1 MKSRKVE
8 HNRASS
14 TSTRAVGQF
23 FDIYAANFDAIYGHT
38 KHRSALGRWID
49 RTFRQVMVHRFEETL
64 RQTEKP
70 AIHSVLDIGCG
81 PGRYTAAFALQGKEV
96 IGIDIAEEMLKIA
109 QDNIHELNVT
119 ADLVLGDYLSVHFDR
134 VFDAACL
141 MGFFDYIEDPVPVL
155 KKIGNRSN
163 RRVLRELSKIG
174 RSFGLA
180 TAHPIPPAKMS
191 AVAIQQT
198 RGRKRTHCKRLCQML
213 RNSRFWPRLV
223 CGRPDA
229 VKKCTLRAVWG
240 MLSVNQTQAMD

>member
-109 QDNIHELNVT
+109 RDNIHELNVT

-155 KKIGNRSN
+155 KK
-163 RRVLRELSKIG
+163 
-174 RSFGLA
+174 LA
-180 TAHPIPPAKMS
+180 TEVTGEFYASFPKSGGFLAWQRRIRYRLRKCPLWLYSKREVENALIAS
-191 AVAIQQT
+191 GFT
-198 RGRKRTHCKRLCQML
+198 GRYEIRDFGRDWYVVVQM
-213 RNSRFWPRLV
+213 P
-223 CGRPDA
+223 
-229 VKKCTLRAVWG
+229 
-240 MLSVNQTQAMD
+240 

>member
-155 KKIGNRSN
+155 KK
-163 RRVLRELSKIG
+163 
-174 RSFGLA
+174 LA
-180 TAHPIPPAKMS
+180 TEVTGEFYASFPKSGGLLAWQRRIRYHLRKCPLWLYSKREVENALIASGFAKCYE
-191 AVAIQQT
+191 I
-198 RGRKRTHCKRLCQML
+198 RDFGRDWYVVVQM
-213 RNSRFWPRLV
+213 
-223 CGRPDA
+223 
-229 VKKCTLRAVWG
+229 
-240 MLSVNQTQAMD
+240 Q